1 MHILNSNMKP
11 IEHYKKHDFAL
22 KKILDKGYIEQIANQ
37 IIQSIN
43 DGGKIIFCGNGG
55 SASDCNHIAAEF
67 VCKFEKKRNSLGAI
81 SLSNNSANLTSI
93 SNDFGF
99 SQIFSRQI
107 DSIAQQ
113 NDVLIAISTSGKSKN
128 ILNAISTALSKNI
141 NVILLTG
148 HDYED
153 NVINEKFFP
162 VRISSNNTAIIQEC
176 YMFVLHNVVRV
187 VENKL
192 F

>member
-1 MHILNSNMKP
+1 MKP

-22 KKILDKGYIEQIANQ
+22 KEILAEGFIEQVANR

-43 DGGKIIFCGNGG
+43 NGGKIIFCGNGG

-67 VCKFEKKRNSLGAI
+67 VCKFEKKRDSIGAI
-81 SLSNNSANLTSI
+81 SLSSNSANLTAI
-93 SNDFGF
+93 GNDFGF

-141 NVILLTG
+141 NVILFTG
-148 HDYED
+148 NDYVD
-153 NVINEKFFP
+153 NVVNEKFFL
-162 VRISSNNTAIIQEC
+162 VRISSNNTAIIQES
-176 YMFVLHNVVRV
+176 YMFILHNVVRI

-192 F
+192 FLND